1 MRFRSFVVTSLTTRE
16 NLRLA
21 DCAFVPGL
29 PLTGIGDLD
38 FKSGDLTWSV
48 TFPNGKLDYHATAT
62 SRHVTGTYKGK
73 PVDITD

>member
-1 MRFRSFVVTSLTTRE
+1 MAGTGLSPQIRILAGGE
-16 NLRLA
+16 PRL
-21 DCAFVPGL
+21 
-29 PLTGIGDLD
+29 LTGIGDLD

-48 TFPNGKLDYHATAT
+48 TFPDGKLDYHATAT